1 LIFFKTLGLG
11 EIAWEMKMKMICV
24 LLVSLMIANAPAKA
38 AQTCDIV
45 LDSLED
51 GVAVLDFCG
60 FTLTTKPVRV
70 EAVEGDV
77 VTFDIE
83 TGAVRTLKR
92 AVASK

>member
-1 LIFFKTLGLG
+1 
-11 EIAWEMKMKMICV
+11 MKMKMICV
-24 LLVSLMIANAPAKA
+24 LMGLMIANAPAKA